1 MKRKITLLSMLLI
14 AALSFAKDIKT
25 VIVTTTPQMHCED
38 CENKIKGN
46 MRFEKGIK
54 RIETN
59 IGEQTVTLTYD
70 ANKTTVDK
78 LLKGFEKFGYK
89 ARMLKDGEKAVKA
102 ADGSCKNM
110 Q

>member
-1 MKRKITLLSMLLI
+1 MKKNLLLSLFLLGTVVC
-14 AALSFAKDIKT
+14 SAKDIKT
-25 VIVTTTPQMHCED
+25 VVVTTTPKMHCES

-59 IGEQTVTLTYD
+59 IEKQAVTMEYD
-70 ANKTTVDK
+70 ADKTTVEN

-89 ARMLKDGEKAVKA
+89 AEVVETPQKETTGETKK
-102 ADGSCKNM
+102 
-110 Q
+110 